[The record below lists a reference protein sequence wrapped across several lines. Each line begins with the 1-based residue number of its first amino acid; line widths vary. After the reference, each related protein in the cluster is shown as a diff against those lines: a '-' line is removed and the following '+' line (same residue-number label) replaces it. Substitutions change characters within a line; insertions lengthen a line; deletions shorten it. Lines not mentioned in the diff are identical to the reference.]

1 VYFVTGSYEG
11 DEGDNTLFATG
22 LGLWG
27 SGVKMYGGNDTVYA
41 ASLDLDVY
49 DTWGNLSVYG
59 GAGFMDINKS
69 AWGNM
74 TVAGLA
80 GTTNLQHIGRTGNI
94 NFGGA
99 AASNSPSKCLSKTG
113 I

>member
-1 VYFVTGSYEG
+1 M
-11 DEGDNTLFATG
+11 LFH
-22 LGLWG
+22 
-27 SGVKMYGGNDTVYA
+27 SGKLRFCFSFEY
-41 ASLDLDVY
+41 
-49 DTWGNLSVYG
+49 
-59 GAGFMDINKS
+59 INKS

-99 AASNSPSKCLSKTG
+99 AASNYIYRRG
-113 I
+113 